1 MTVQLVLQLTALSHA
16 SLEPDGDA
24 LGDIKGISTAGQ
36 IPYQDT
42 RQNPLFVMEV
52 EVQRPTNAT
61 GPGRGQAMPGTFRT
75 NTSPEPTT
83 QGTLSQAVSAPA
95 VAHE

>member
-52 EVQRPTNAT
+52 EVQRPPKRRKKSKKKA
-61 GPGRGQAMPGTFRT
+61 AK
-75 NTSPEPTT
+75 
-83 QGTLSQAVSAPA
+83 APA
-95 VAHE
+95 KG

>member
-36 IPYQDT
+36 IPYEDS
-42 RQNPLFVMEV
+42 RRKPLFVMEV
-52 EVQRPTNAT
+52 EVERPPKRREKGKKKAA
-61 GPGRGQAMPGTFRT
+61 RG
-75 NTSPEPTT
+75 
-83 QGTLSQAVSAPA
+83 
-95 VAHE
+95 